1 MALHSPPGA
10 GSAPSALT
18 PPQERWR
25 VSAEQ
30 SKAEATQRALEEQR
44 RVVARQTAVER
55 EELERAKV
63 GPAAPRSAAGPAT
76 CPGRSPLA
84 LTPLSQS
91 ALLEEQKVVMR
102 KCGEEQRRLAAEW
115 AEFFAQQKLSKER
128 AEREAERAL
137 QADSKREGTLVSLAK
152 VGPGAARPRGLL
164 LRWRVCLAEGT
175 APMQGRQLP
184 LTSIQPSPCPHDVD
198 TLETRKL
205 GFEEFEPRVRSSTE
219 AWLVWSLD
227 PVAPLPPPRLGWCGA
242 VAVGGWAR
250 EPSNPEQDAVDSRE
264 ENAAKALPSPGA
276 GRAKDQGKRAPG
288 QGGPAGRR
296 EGGPGAG
303 AAGAA
308 AGAGEGQRS
317 RPAHPAPCR
326 GGGED
331 EPGARRL
338 SSRARSGL
346 QRHPAPGPPR

>member
-152 VGPGAARPRGLL
+152 EQAELKIRASELRAKEDQLAAEREALERERQELRLEQERVSAAARRIR
-164 LRWRVCLAEGT
+164 LRAEEVERMSQVPGGS
-175 APMQGRQLP
+175 AQGRG
-184 LTSIQPSPCPHDVD
+184 
-198 TLETRKL
+198 R
-205 GFEEFEPRVRSSTE
+205 GSSGT
-219 AWLVWSLD
+219 
-227 PVAPLPPPRLGWCGA
+227 LPPARPA
-242 VAVGGWAR
+242 DPGGLPAGGLR
-250 EPSNPEQDAVDSRE
+250 EVRGGGTG
-264 ENAAKALPSPGA
+264 LT
-276 GRAKDQGKRAPG
+276 
-288 QGGPAGRR
+288 GGPAGAVRTA
-296 EGGPGAG
+296 GPA

-308 AGAGEGQRS
+308 AAGA
-317 RPAHPAPCR
+317 PAAA
-326 GGGED
+326 
-331 EPGARRL
+331 GA
-338 SSRARSGL
+338 A
-346 QRHPAPGPPR
+346 HAPGKAPPRPGSPRPP